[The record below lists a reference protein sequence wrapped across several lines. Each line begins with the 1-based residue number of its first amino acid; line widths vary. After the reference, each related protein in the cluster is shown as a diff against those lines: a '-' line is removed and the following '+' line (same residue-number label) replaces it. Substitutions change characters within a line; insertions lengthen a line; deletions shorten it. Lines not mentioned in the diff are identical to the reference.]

1 MPAMIIALLLA
12 AAPVSITASTG
23 DLDFS
28 YSWAKEAAVVPAL
41 SRRFTVDAARQRS
54 RMLAM
59 SKKEAA
65 WRKKANMEFAG
76 LNFSRSWETA
86 GQSKLLLSLVESTG
100 TYTGGAHPNSG
111 TRALLWD
118 RKRGR
123 EIAISA
129 LLQPGK
135 SWDGAIRQ
143 PFCILLDRER
153 SKRRQ
158 EPVER
163 GDWPSQCPELKEL
176 TVALADHDRDG
187 RFEHLDITADAYV
200 AGPYAE
206 GPYDISLPLTEG
218 MLAA

>member
-1 MPAMIIALLLA
+1 
-12 AAPVSITASTG
+12 
-23 DLDFS
+23 
-28 YSWAKEAAVVPAL
+28 
-41 SRRFTVDAARQRS
+41 
-54 RMLAM
+54 MLAM

-206 GPYDISLPLTEG
+206 GPYDISLPLTQT
-218 MLAA
+218 MLGRLKPEFRPSFEPQLPVQ